1 MKVTV
6 LLMIYRIASA
16 AFEPFAVL
24 FLYFRQKEGLED
36 KQRVRERLGISRQM
50 RPAGPLAWLHG
61 VSVGESQALL
71 PLLERLAARGF
82 NILLTTAT
90 VTSAGVIGQRLPP
103 GALHQYIP
111 LDVPRFMARFLD
123 HWRPDIVF
131 IAESEIWPN
140 LFLELHRRDI
150 PLVLVNA
157 RMSVHSFRRWQRL
170 PRSAMALMEK
180 TELCLAQSKVDAER
194 FAQLGAPR
202 VHVSG
207 NLKYDVAPPP
217 ADPRTLA
224 DLKARVGGRPVW
236 VAASTHAGEEQ
247 IVFAAHR
254 RLLPHFPNLL
264 TILVPR
270 HPRRGKDIRQL
281 ADSFGLRCQLR
292 SEDRPGEGLES
303 LYIGDTIGET
313 GLFYRLSGIAFLG
326 RSLAVG
332 GGQSP
337 IEAAKLGCAI
347 LHGPEIGNFADVYAR
362 LDAMHGA
369 ATVVDAETLARALAY
384 LLADAAKMRDMA
396 RAATEVAE
404 SLGGASDFIMKAIEP
419 HIVQMM
425 VAQRVAPTL

>member
-1 MKVTV
+1 MKGTF
-6 LLMIYRIASA
+6 LLLIYRIASA
-16 AFEPFAVL
+16 AFAPFVPAFL
-24 FLYFRQKEGLED
+24 FWRQKQGLED
-36 KQRVRERLGISRQM
+36 KSRIKERVGISRQL

-61 VSVGESQALL
+61 VSVGESSALL
-71 PLLERLAARGF
+71 PLLEKLAARGF

-90 VTSAGVIGQRLPP
+90 VTSAAVIVPRLPP

-123 HWRPDIVF
+123 HWRPDFVF

-140 LFLELHRRDI
+140 LFLEIHRRDI

-157 RMSVHSFRRWQRL
+157 RMSARSFRRWKRL
-170 PRSAMALMEK
+170 PRSALALLEK
-180 TELCLAQSKVDAER
+180 TEFCLAQSLVDAER
-194 FAQLGAPR
+194 LAQLGAPR
-202 VHVSG
+202 VHVAG
-207 NLKYDVAPPP
+207 NLKYDVVPPP
-217 ADPRTLA
+217 ADLRALA
-224 DLKARVGGRPVW
+224 DLKARIGGRPVW
-236 VAASTHAGEEQ
+236 VAASTHPGEDI
-247 IVFAAHR
+247 IVFDAHR

-264 TILVPR
+264 TIVVPR
-270 HPRRGKDIRQL
+270 HPRRGNDIKKAAESR
-281 ADSFGLRCQLR
+281 GLRCQLR
-292 SEDRPGEGLES
+292 SETGKAQPIEG

-326 RSLAVG
+326 KSLAVG

-347 LHGPEIGNFADVYAR
+347 LHGPDVSNFTDIYER

-396 RAATEVAE
+396 RAATEVVE
-404 SLGGASDFIMKAIEP
+404 SLTGASDFIMKAIEP
-419 HIVQMM
+419 HIAQMM
-425 VAQRVAPTL
+425 VEQRVARPS